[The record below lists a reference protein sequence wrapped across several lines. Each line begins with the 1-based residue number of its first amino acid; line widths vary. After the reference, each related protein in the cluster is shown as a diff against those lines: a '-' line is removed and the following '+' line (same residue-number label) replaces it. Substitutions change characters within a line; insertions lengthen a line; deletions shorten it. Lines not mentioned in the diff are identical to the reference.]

1 MIGEHPYGGIERM
14 NEIEVPELVGKV
26 IACAKLLSTKQDE
39 QELSLTFSDGTSFA
53 FSASVK
59 LSAQAVLYKG
69 GVGGPSTIREIELPH

>member
-1 MIGEHPYGGIERM
+1 M

-26 IACAKLLSTKQDE
+26 ITCAKLLSTRKDE

-53 FSASVK
+53 FSTSAK

-69 GVGGPSTIREIELPH
+69 GVGEPSTIREIELPL